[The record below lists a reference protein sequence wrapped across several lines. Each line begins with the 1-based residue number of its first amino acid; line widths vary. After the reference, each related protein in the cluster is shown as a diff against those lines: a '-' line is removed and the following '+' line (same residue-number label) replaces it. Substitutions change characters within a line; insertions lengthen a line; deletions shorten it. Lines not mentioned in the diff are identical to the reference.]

1 MTKTCFGNI
10 IIFVTSFNKF
20 VINEKEK
27 VMIGDYMTNRI
38 LKTAGLFCFCTL
50 MAAAAPERAMAD
62 QEAPRPLL
70 HAVDGP
76 EEPEIIIAGRKD
88 TEDQAGASM
97 LIQVEDENTEVYS
110 EPDTESQVV
119 GQAEAGDT
127 YDVLEMVDGQ
137 WAKISTGEFE
147 GYLNTAAAEDEEET
161 LEDAPEE
168 APVVPVE
175 TAEETAARVSAERRQ
190 AVVEYGLQF
199 VGNRYV
205 YGGTNPNKGADCSG
219 FTSYVLRH
227 SAGVDYAKQF
237 LGNPYV
243 YGGTS
248 LTEGADCSGFTMKVF
263 EHFGISTGRSSR
275 DQAAKGKEIP
285 IDSVQPGDLLFY
297 ASGDYINHVA
307 LYIGN
312 GQVVHAS
319 NERTGICVSEWTYRN
334 PAKIVNV
341 LGD

>member
-50 MAAAAPERAMAD
+50 MAAAAPERVMAD
-62 QEAPRPLL
+62 QE
-70 HAVDGP
+70 GP
-76 EEPEIIIAGRKD
+76 EEPVIIIAGRKD
-88 TEDQAGASM
+88 ADDQAGASM

-110 EPDTESQVV
+110 EPDTGSQVV

-147 GYLNTAAAEDEEET
+147 GYLNTAAAEDGEEALEET
-161 LEDAPEE
+161 GEE
-168 APVVPVE
+168 AAAAPAE
-175 TAEETAARVSAERRQ
+175 TAEENAARVSAERRQ

-205 YGGTNPNKGADCSG
+205 YGGTNPNK
-219 FTSYVLRH
+219 
-227 SAGVDYAKQF
+227 
-237 LGNPYV
+237 
-243 YGGTS
+243 
-248 LTEGADCSGFTMKVF
+248 
-263 EHFGISTGRSSR
+263 
-275 DQAAKGKEIP
+275 
-285 IDSVQPGDLLFY
+285 
-297 ASGDYINHVA
+297 
-307 LYIGN
+307 
-312 GQVVHAS
+312 
-319 NERTGICVSEWTYRN
+319 
-334 PAKIVNV
+334 
-341 LGD
+341 

>member
-88 TEDQAGASM
+88 TED
-97 LIQVEDENTEVYS
+97 
-110 EPDTESQVV
+110 QVV

-227 SAGVDYAKQF
+227 SAGVE
-237 LGNPYV
+237 LP
-243 YGGTS
+243 
-248 LTEGADCSGFTMKVF
+248 
-263 EHFGISTGRSSR
+263 HSSR
-275 DQAAKGKEIP
+275 SQAVQGREVSAAEIR
-285 IDSVQPGDLLFY
+285 PGDLVFY
-297 ASGDYINHVA
+297 ASGKRINHVA

>member
-88 TEDQAGASM
+88 TEDHAGASM

-175 TAEETAARVSAERRQ
+175 TAEETAARVLQNDARLLWNTVFSLWETAMYTAGPIPIKEQTAPDSPLMYCAIQPVWSFPTPPDPRLSRAVRSAQQRSVRAIWYSMPAESALTMWPCISATARWYMPPTRGQASAFPNGPTGIRR
-190 AVVEYGLQF
+190 
-199 VGNRYV
+199 
-205 YGGTNPNKGADCSG
+205 
-219 FTSYVLRH
+219 
-227 SAGVDYAKQF
+227 
-237 LGNPYV
+237 
-243 YGGTS
+243 
-248 LTEGADCSGFTMKVF
+248 
-263 EHFGISTGRSSR
+263 RSSTS
-275 DQAAKGKEIP
+275 
-285 IDSVQPGDLLFY
+285 SV
-297 ASGDYINHVA
+297 INENFPA
-307 LYIGN
+307 LRADG
-312 GQVVHAS
+312 
-319 NERTGICVSEWTYRN
+319 
-334 PAKIVNV
+334 
-341 LGD
+341 

>member
-1 MTKTCFGNI
+1 
-10 IIFVTSFNKF
+10 
-20 VINEKEK
+20 
-27 VMIGDYMTNRI
+27 
-38 LKTAGLFCFCTL
+38 
-50 MAAAAPERAMAD
+50 
-62 QEAPRPLL
+62 
-70 HAVDGP
+70 
-76 EEPEIIIAGRKD
+76 
-88 TEDQAGASM
+88 
-97 LIQVEDENTEVYS
+97 
-110 EPDTESQVV
+110 
-119 GQAEAGDT
+119 
-127 YDVLEMVDGQ
+127 MVDGQ

-227 SAGVDYAKQF
+227 SAGVE
-237 LGNPYV
+237 LP
-243 YGGTS
+243 
-248 LTEGADCSGFTMKVF
+248 
-263 EHFGISTGRSSR
+263 HSSR
-275 DQAAKGKEIP
+275 SQAVPAVRSAQQR
-285 IDSVQPGDLLFY
+285 SVRAIWYSMPAESAQPCGPVY
-297 ASGDYINHVA
+297 R
-307 LYIGN
+307 N

>member
-62 QEAPRPLL
+62 QE
-70 HAVDGP
+70 GP
-76 EEPEIIIAGRKD
+76 EEPVIIIAGRKD
-88 TEDQAGASM
+88 ADDQAGASM

-147 GYLNTAAAEDEEET
+147 GYLNTAAAEDGEEA
-161 LEDAPEE
+161 LEEAGEE
-168 APVVPVE
+168 APAAPAE

-227 SAGVDYAKQF
+227 SAGVE
-237 LGNPYV
+237 LP
-243 YGGTS
+243 
-248 LTEGADCSGFTMKVF
+248 
-263 EHFGISTGRSSR
+263 HSSR
-275 DQAAKGKEIP
+275 SQAVQGREVSAAEIR
-285 IDSVQPGDLLFY
+285 PGDLVFY
-297 ASGDYINHVA
+297 ASGKRINHVA

>member
-50 MAAAAPERAMAD
+50 MAAAAPERVMAD
-62 QEAPRPLL
+62 QEGPECQTGAEAVQEGPKSQL
-70 HAVDGP
+70 HAVEGP
-76 EEPEIIIAGRKD
+76 EEPVIIIAGRKD
-88 TEDQAGASM
+88 ADDQAGASM

-110 EPDTESQVV
+110 EPDTGSQVV

-147 GYLNTAAAEDEEET
+147 GYLNTAAAEDGEEALEET
-161 LEDAPEE
+161 GEE
-168 APVVPVE
+168 AAAAPAE

-227 SAGVDYAKQF
+227 SAGVE
-237 LGNPYV
+237 LP
-243 YGGTS
+243 
-248 LTEGADCSGFTMKVF
+248 
-263 EHFGISTGRSSR
+263 HSSR
-275 DQAAKGKEIP
+275 SQAVQGREVSVAEIR
-285 IDSVQPGDLLFY
+285 PGDLVFY
-297 ASGDYINHVA
+297 ASGKRINHVA
-307 LYIGN
+307 LYIGD

>member
-1 MTKTCFGNI
+1 
-10 IIFVTSFNKF
+10 
-20 VINEKEK
+20 
-27 VMIGDYMTNRI
+27 MIGDYMTNRI

-62 QEAPRPLL
+62 QEGPECQIHAEVVQEGPECQTGAEAVQEGPKSQL
-70 HAVDGP
+70 HAVEGP
-76 EEPEIIIAGRKD
+76 EEPVIIIAGRKD
-88 TEDQAGASM
+88 ADDQAGASM

-110 EPDTESQVV
+110 EPDTGSQVV

-147 GYLNTAAAEDEEET
+147 GYLNTAAAEDGEEA
-161 LEDAPEE
+161 LEEAGEE
-168 APVVPVE
+168 APAAPAE

-227 SAGVDYAKQF
+227 SAGVE
-237 LGNPYV
+237 LP
-243 YGGTS
+243 
-248 LTEGADCSGFTMKVF
+248 
-263 EHFGISTGRSSR
+263 HSSR
-275 DQAAKGKEIP
+275 SQAVQGREVSAAEIR
-285 IDSVQPGDLLFY
+285 PGDLVFY
-297 ASGDYINHVA
+297 ASGKRINHVA

-334 PAKIVNV
+334 PAKIVHV
-341 LGD
+341 VGD

>member
-62 QEAPRPLL
+62 QEGPECQIHAEVVQEGPECQTGAEAVQEGPKSQL
-70 HAVDGP
+70 HAVEGP
-76 EEPEIIIAGRKD
+76 EEPAIIIAGRKD
-88 TEDQAGASM
+88 AKDQAGASM

-227 SAGVDYAKQF
+227 SAGVE
-237 LGNPYV
+237 LP
-243 YGGTS
+243 
-248 LTEGADCSGFTMKVF
+248 
-263 EHFGISTGRSSR
+263 HSSR
-275 DQAAKGKEIP
+275 SQAVQGREVSAAEIR
-285 IDSVQPGDLLFY
+285 PGDLVFY
-297 ASGDYINHVA
+297 ASGKRINHVA

>member
-10 IIFVTSFNKF
+10 IIFVTSFNTF

-62 QEAPRPLL
+62 QEGPECQIHAEAVQEGPECQTGAEAVQEGPKSQL
-70 HAVDGP
+70 HAVEGP
-76 EEPEIIIAGRKD
+76 EEPVIIIAGRKD
-88 TEDQAGASM
+88 AKGQAGASM

-168 APVVPVE
+168 ATVVPVE

-227 SAGVDYAKQF
+227 SAGVE
-237 LGNPYV
+237 LP
-243 YGGTS
+243 
-248 LTEGADCSGFTMKVF
+248 
-263 EHFGISTGRSSR
+263 HSSR
-275 DQAAKGKEIP
+275 SQAVQGREVSAAEIR
-285 IDSVQPGDLLFY
+285 PGDLVFY
-297 ASGDYINHVA
+297 ASGKRINHVS

>member
-1 MTKTCFGNI
+1 MTKACFGNI

-50 MAAAAPERAMAD
+50 MAAAAPEQAMAD
-62 QEAPRPLL
+62 QESPESQL
-70 HAVDGP
+70 HAEAVQEGPKSQTAAETVQEGPKSRLHAIEGP
-76 EEPEIIIAGRKD
+76 EEPAIIIAGRKD
-88 TEDQAGASM
+88 SGEQIGASM
-97 LIQVEDENTEVYS
+97 LIQVEDENTEVYL
-110 EPDTESQVV
+110 EPDAGSQVV

-147 GYLNTAAAEDEEET
+147 GYLNTAAAEDEDEALEET
-161 LEDAPEE
+161 GEE
-168 APVVPVE
+168 AQADPAE
-175 TAEETAARVSAERRQ
+175 AAEENAVQTSAERRQ

-227 SAGVDYAKQF
+227 AAGVE
-237 LGNPYV
+237 LP
-243 YGGTS
+243 
-248 LTEGADCSGFTMKVF
+248 
-263 EHFGISTGRSSR
+263 HSSR
-275 DQAAKGKEIP
+275 SQAVQGREVSAAEIR
-285 IDSVQPGDLLFY
+285 PGDLVFY
-297 ASGDYINHVA
+297 ASGKRINHVA

-334 PAKIVNV
+334 PVKIVNV

>member
-20 VINEKEK
+20 VINEKEI

-50 MAAAAPERAMAD
+50 MAAAAPERVMAD
-62 QEAPRPLL
+62 QE
-70 HAVDGP
+70 GP
-76 EEPEIIIAGRKD
+76 EEPVIIIAGRKD
-88 TEDQAGASM
+88 ADDQAGASM

-110 EPDTESQVV
+110 EPDTGSQVV

-147 GYLNTAAAEDEEET
+147 GYLNTAAAEDGEEALEET
-161 LEDAPEE
+161 GEE
-168 APVVPVE
+168 AAAAPAE
-175 TAEETAARVSAERRQ
+175 TAEENAARVSAERRQ

-227 SAGVDYAKQF
+227 SAGVE
-237 LGNPYV
+237 LP
-243 YGGTS
+243 
-248 LTEGADCSGFTMKVF
+248 
-263 EHFGISTGRSSR
+263 HSSR
-275 DQAAKGKEIP
+275 SQAVQGREVSAAEIR
-285 IDSVQPGDLLFY
+285 PGDLVFY
-297 ASGDYINHVA
+297 ASGKRINHVA

>member
-1 MTKTCFGNI
+1 
-10 IIFVTSFNKF
+10 
-20 VINEKEK
+20 
-27 VMIGDYMTNRI
+27 MIGDYMTNRI

-50 MAAAAPERAMAD
+50 MAAAAPERVMAD
-62 QEAPRPLL
+62 QEGPECQIHAEVVQEGPECQTGAEAVQEGPKSQL
-70 HAVDGP
+70 HAVEGP
-76 EEPEIIIAGRKD
+76 EEPVIIIAGRKD
-88 TEDQAGASM
+88 ADDQAGASM

-110 EPDTESQVV
+110 EPDTGSQVV

-147 GYLNTAAAEDEEET
+147 GYLNTAAAEDG
-161 LEDAPEE
+161 EE
-168 APVVPVE
+168 ALEEAGEEAMAAPAE

-227 SAGVDYAKQF
+227 SAGVE
-237 LGNPYV
+237 LP
-243 YGGTS
+243 
-248 LTEGADCSGFTMKVF
+248 
-263 EHFGISTGRSSR
+263 HSSR
-275 DQAAKGKEIP
+275 SQAVQGREVSAAEIR
-285 IDSVQPGDLLFY
+285 PGDLVFY
-297 ASGDYINHVA
+297 ASGKRINHVA

>member
-1 MTKTCFGNI
+1 MKRGI
-10 IIFVTSFNKF
+10 A
-20 VINEKEK
+20 
-27 VMIGDYMTNRI
+27 I
-38 LKTAGLFCFCTL
+38 LLAALLLGLCACSPTGADASEPGGTQPGTQPATRGTETTAGTQQTQPS
-50 MAAAAPERAMAD
+50 A
-62 QEAPRPLL
+62 QETDPTAET
-70 HAVDGP
+70 P

-227 SAGVDYAKQF
+227 SAGVE
-237 LGNPYV
+237 LP
-243 YGGTS
+243 
-248 LTEGADCSGFTMKVF
+248 
-263 EHFGISTGRSSR
+263 HSSR
-275 DQAAKGKEIP
+275 SQAVQGREVSAAEIR
-285 IDSVQPGDLLFY
+285 PGDLVFY
-297 ASGDYINHVA
+297 ASGKRINHVA

>member
-62 QEAPRPLL
+62 QEGPECQIHAEVVQEGPKSQL
-70 HAVDGP
+70 HAVEGP
-76 EEPEIIIAGRKD
+76 EEPVIIIAGRKD
-88 TEDQAGASM
+88 AKDQDGASM

-227 SAGVDYAKQF
+227 SAGVE
-237 LGNPYV
+237 LP
-243 YGGTS
+243 
-248 LTEGADCSGFTMKVF
+248 
-263 EHFGISTGRSSR
+263 HSSR
-275 DQAAKGKEIP
+275 SQAVQGREVSAAEIR
-285 IDSVQPGDLLFY
+285 PGDLVFY
-297 ASGDYINHVA
+297 ASGKRINHVA

>member
-1 MTKTCFGNI
+1 
-10 IIFVTSFNKF
+10 
-20 VINEKEK
+20 
-27 VMIGDYMTNRI
+27 
-38 LKTAGLFCFCTL
+38 
-50 MAAAAPERAMAD
+50 
-62 QEAPRPLL
+62 
-70 HAVDGP
+70 
-76 EEPEIIIAGRKD
+76 
-88 TEDQAGASM
+88 M
-97 LIQVEDENTEVYS
+97 LIQVEDENTEVYL

-227 SAGVDYAKQF
+227 SAGVE
-237 LGNPYV
+237 LP
-243 YGGTS
+243 
-248 LTEGADCSGFTMKVF
+248 
-263 EHFGISTGRSSR
+263 HSSR
-275 DQAAKGKEIP
+275 SQAVQGREVSAAEIR
-285 IDSVQPGDLLFY
+285 PGDLVFY
-297 ASGDYINHVA
+297 ASGKRINHVA

>member
-1 MTKTCFGNI
+1 
-10 IIFVTSFNKF
+10 
-20 VINEKEK
+20 
-27 VMIGDYMTNRI
+27 
-38 LKTAGLFCFCTL
+38 
-50 MAAAAPERAMAD
+50 MAD

-175 TAEETAARVSAERRQ
+175 TAEETAAPCFCRTTP
-190 AVVEYGLQF
+190 G
-199 VGNRYV
+199 
-205 YGGTNPNKGADCSG
+205 C
-219 FTSYVLRH
+219 
-227 SAGVDYAKQF
+227 
-237 LGNPYV
+237 
-243 YGGTS
+243 
-248 LTEGADCSGFTMKVF
+248 C
-263 EHFGISTGRSSR
+263 GIRSSVCGKPLCIRR
-275 DQAAKGKEIP
+275 DQ
-285 IDSVQPGDLLFY
+285 SQ
-297 ASGDYINHVA
+297 
-307 LYIGN
+307 
-312 GQVVHAS
+312 
-319 NERTGICVSEWTYRN
+319 
-334 PAKIVNV
+334 
-341 LGD
+341 

>member
-1 MTKTCFGNI
+1 M
-10 IIFVTSFNKF
+10 
-20 VINEKEK
+20 
-27 VMIGDYMTNRI
+27 
-38 LKTAGLFCFCTL
+38 ATL
-50 MAAAAPERAMAD
+50 MAD

-127 YDVLEMVDGQ
+127 YDVLEMVNGQ

-227 SAGVDYAKQF
+227 SAGVE
-237 LGNPYV
+237 LP
-243 YGGTS
+243 
-248 LTEGADCSGFTMKVF
+248 
-263 EHFGISTGRSSR
+263 HSSR
-275 DQAAKGKEIP
+275 SQAVQGREVSAAEIR
-285 IDSVQPGDLLFY
+285 PGDLVFY
-297 ASGDYINHVA
+297 ASGKRINHVA

>member
-50 MAAAAPERAMAD
+50 MSAASPERAMAD

-227 SAGVDYAKQF
+227 SAGVE
-237 LGNPYV
+237 LP
-243 YGGTS
+243 
-248 LTEGADCSGFTMKVF
+248 
-263 EHFGISTGRSSR
+263 HSSR
-275 DQAAKGKEIP
+275 SQAVQGREVSAAEIR
-285 IDSVQPGDLLFY
+285 PGDLVFY
-297 ASGDYINHVA
+297 ASGKRINHVA

>member
-62 QEAPRPLL
+62 QEGPECQIHAEVVQEGPECQTGAEAVQEGPKSQL
-70 HAVDGP
+70 HAVEGP
-76 EEPEIIIAGRKD
+76 EEPVIIIAGRKD
-88 TEDQAGASM
+88 AKDQAGASM

-147 GYLNTAAAEDEEET
+147 GYLNTAAAEDGEEALEEAGEET
-161 LEDAPEE
+161 PAAP
-168 APVVPVE
+168 AE

-227 SAGVDYAKQF
+227 SAGVE
-237 LGNPYV
+237 LP
-243 YGGTS
+243 
-248 LTEGADCSGFTMKVF
+248 
-263 EHFGISTGRSSR
+263 HSSR
-275 DQAAKGKEIP
+275 SQAVQGREVSAAEIR
-285 IDSVQPGDLLFY
+285 PGDLVFY
-297 ASGDYINHVA
+297 ASGKRINHVA

>member
-27 VMIGDYMTNRI
+27 VMIGDYMTNQDFEDRRTF
-38 LKTAGLFCFCTL
+38 LFLYTDGSGSAGKGHGRPGGPQTS
-50 MAAAAPERAMAD
+50 APC
-62 QEAPRPLL
+62 
-70 HAVDGP
+70 GGWP

-127 YDVLEMVDGQ
+127 YDVLEMVNGQ

-227 SAGVDYAKQF
+227 SAGVE
-237 LGNPYV
+237 LP
-243 YGGTS
+243 
-248 LTEGADCSGFTMKVF
+248 
-263 EHFGISTGRSSR
+263 HSSR
-275 DQAAKGKEIP
+275 SQAVQGREISAAE
-285 IDSVQPGDLLFY
+285 IRPGDLVFY
-297 ASGDYINHVA
+297 ASGKRINHVA

>member
-62 QEAPRPLL
+62 QEGPECQIHAEVVQEGPECQTGAEAVQEGTKSQL
-70 HAVDGP
+70 HAVEGP
-76 EEPEIIIAGRKD
+76 EEPVIIIAGRKD
-88 TEDQAGASM
+88 AKDQAGASM

-227 SAGVDYAKQF
+227 SAGVE
-237 LGNPYV
+237 LP
-243 YGGTS
+243 
-248 LTEGADCSGFTMKVF
+248 
-263 EHFGISTGRSSR
+263 HSSR
-275 DQAAKGKEIP
+275 SQAVQGREVSAAEIR
-285 IDSVQPGDLLFY
+285 PGDLVFY
-297 ASGDYINHVA
+297 ASGKRINHVA

>member
-127 YDVLEMVDGQ
+127 YDVLEMVNGQ

-205 YGGTNPNKGADCSG
+205 YGGTNPNKEQTAPDSPLMYCAIQPVWS
-219 FTSYVLRH
+219 FPTPPDPRLSRAVR
-227 SAGVDYAKQF
+227 SAQQRSVRAIWYSMPAE
-237 LGNPYV
+237 
-243 YGGTS
+243 S
-248 LTEGADCSGFTMKVF
+248 ASTMWPCISATARWYMPPTRGQASAF
-263 EHFGISTGRSSR
+263 PNGPTGIRRRSSTS
-275 DQAAKGKEIP
+275 
-285 IDSVQPGDLLFY
+285 SV
-297 ASGDYINHVA
+297 INENFPA
-307 LYIGN
+307 LRADG
-312 GQVVHAS
+312 
-319 NERTGICVSEWTYRN
+319 
-334 PAKIVNV
+334 
-341 LGD
+341 

>member
-62 QEAPRPLL
+62 QEGPECQIHAEAVQEGPECQTGAEAVQEGPKSQL
-70 HAVDGP
+70 HAVEGP
-76 EEPEIIIAGRKD
+76 EEPVIIIAGRKD
-88 TEDQAGASM
+88 AKDQAGASM

-147 GYLNTAAAEDEEET
+147 GYLNTAAAEDGEEA
-161 LEDAPEE
+161 LEEAGEE
-168 APVVPVE
+168 APAAPAE

-205 YGGTNPNKGADCSG
+205 YGGINPNKGADCSG

-227 SAGVDYAKQF
+227 SAGVE
-237 LGNPYV
+237 LP
-243 YGGTS
+243 
-248 LTEGADCSGFTMKVF
+248 
-263 EHFGISTGRSSR
+263 HSSR
-275 DQAAKGKEIP
+275 SQAVQGREVSAAEIR
-285 IDSVQPGDLLFY
+285 PGDLVFY
-297 ASGDYINHVA
+297 ASGKRINHVA
-307 LYIGN
+307 LYIGD

>member
-62 QEAPRPLL
+62 QEGPECQIHAEVVQEGPECQTGAEAVQEGPKSQL
-70 HAVDGP
+70 HAVEGP
-76 EEPEIIIAGRKD
+76 EEPVIIIAGRKD
-88 TEDQAGASM
+88 AKDQDGASM

-147 GYLNTAAAEDEEET
+147 GYLNTAAAEDGEEV
-161 LEDAPEE
+161 LEEAGEE
-168 APVVPVE
+168 APAAPAE

-227 SAGVDYAKQF
+227 SAGVE
-237 LGNPYV
+237 LP
-243 YGGTS
+243 
-248 LTEGADCSGFTMKVF
+248 
-263 EHFGISTGRSSR
+263 HSSR
-275 DQAAKGKEIP
+275 SQAVQGREVSAAEIR
-285 IDSVQPGDLLFY
+285 PGDLVFY
-297 ASGDYINHVA
+297 ASGKRINHVA

>member
-1 MTKTCFGNI
+1 MTKACFGNI

-50 MAAAAPERAMAD
+50 MAAAAPERVMAD
-62 QEAPRPLL
+62 QEGPECQIHAEVVQEGPECQTGAEAVQEGPKSQL
-70 HAVDGP
+70 HAVEGP
-76 EEPEIIIAGRKD
+76 EEPVIIIAGRKD
-88 TEDQAGASM
+88 ADDQAGASM

-110 EPDTESQVV
+110 EPDTGSQVV

-147 GYLNTAAAEDEEET
+147 GYLNTAAAEDGEEALEET
-161 LEDAPEE
+161 GEGAAAAP
-168 APVVPVE
+168 AE

-227 SAGVDYAKQF
+227 SAGVE
-237 LGNPYV
+237 LP
-243 YGGTS
+243 
-248 LTEGADCSGFTMKVF
+248 
-263 EHFGISTGRSSR
+263 HSSR
-275 DQAAKGKEIP
+275 SQAVQGREVSAAEIR
-285 IDSVQPGDLLFY
+285 PGDLVFY
-297 ASGDYINHVA
+297 ASGKRINHVA
-307 LYIGN
+307 LYIGD

>member
-168 APVVPVE
+168 APAVPVE

-190 AVVEYGLQF
+190 AVVEYVFSLWETAMYTAGPIPIKEQTAPDSPLMYCAIQPVWNF
-199 VGNRYV
+199 PTPPDPRLSRAVRSAQQRSVRAIWYSMPAESASTMWPCISATARWYMPPTRGQASAF
-205 YGGTNPNKGADCSG
+205 PNGP
-219 FTSYVLRH
+219 T
-227 SAGVDYAKQF
+227 
-237 LGNPYV
+237 
-243 YGGTS
+243 
-248 LTEGADCSGFTMKVF
+248 
-263 EHFGISTGRSSR
+263 GIRRRSSTS
-275 DQAAKGKEIP
+275 
-285 IDSVQPGDLLFY
+285 SV
-297 ASGDYINHVA
+297 INE
-307 LYIGN
+307 N
-312 GQVVHAS
+312 F
-319 NERTGICVSEWTYRN
+319 
-334 PAKIVNV
+334 PAFRAD
-341 LGD
+341 G

>member
-62 QEAPRPLL
+62 QEGPECQLHAEVVQECPECQTGAEAVQEGPKSQL
-70 HAVDGP
+70 HAVEGP
-76 EEPEIIIAGRKD
+76 EEPVIIIAGRKD
-88 TEDQAGASM
+88 AKDQAGSSM
-97 LIQVEDENTEVYS
+97 LVQVEDENTEVYS

-147 GYLNTAAAEDEEET
+147 GYLNTAAAEDGEEA
-161 LEDAPEE
+161 LEEAEEE
-168 APVVPVE
+168 APAAPAE

-227 SAGVDYAKQF
+227 SAGVE
-237 LGNPYV
+237 LP
-243 YGGTS
+243 
-248 LTEGADCSGFTMKVF
+248 
-263 EHFGISTGRSSR
+263 HSSR
-275 DQAAKGKEIP
+275 SQAVQGREVSAAEIR
-285 IDSVQPGDLLFY
+285 PGDLVFY
-297 ASGDYINHVA
+297 ASGKRINHVA

>member
-62 QEAPRPLL
+62 QEGPECQIHAEVVQEGPECQTGAEAVQEGPKSQL
-70 HAVDGP
+70 HAVEGP
-76 EEPEIIIAGRKD
+76 EEPAIIIAGRKD
-88 TEDQAGASM
+88 AKDQAGASM

-147 GYLNTAAAEDEEET
+147 GYLNTAAAEDGEEALEEAGEET
-161 LEDAPEE
+161 PAAP
-168 APVVPVE
+168 AE

-227 SAGVDYAKQF
+227 SAGVE
-237 LGNPYV
+237 LP
-243 YGGTS
+243 
-248 LTEGADCSGFTMKVF
+248 
-263 EHFGISTGRSSR
+263 HSSR
-275 DQAAKGKEIP
+275 SQAVQGREVSAAEIR
-285 IDSVQPGDLLFY
+285 PGDLVFY
-297 ASGDYINHVA
+297 ASGKRINHVA
-307 LYIGN
+307 LYIGD

>member
-1 MTKTCFGNI
+1 MGGREGYNQKWNKIGCSGSKTPLPPC
-10 IIFVTSFNKF
+10 
-20 VINEKEK
+20 
-27 VMIGDYMTNRI
+27 RR
-38 LKTAGLFCFCTL
+38 
-50 MAAAAPERAMAD
+50 APERAMAD

-227 SAGVDYAKQF
+227 SAGVE
-237 LGNPYV
+237 LP
-243 YGGTS
+243 
-248 LTEGADCSGFTMKVF
+248 
-263 EHFGISTGRSSR
+263 HSSR
-275 DQAAKGKEIP
+275 SQAVQGREISAAE
-285 IDSVQPGDLLFY
+285 IRPGDLVFY
-297 ASGDYINHVA
+297 ASGKRINHVA

>member
-50 MAAAAPERAMAD
+50 MAAAAPERVMAD
-62 QEAPRPLL
+62 QEGPECQIHAEVVQEGPECQTGAEAVQEGPKSQL
-70 HAVDGP
+70 HAVEGP
-76 EEPEIIIAGRKD
+76 EEPVIIIAGRKD
-88 TEDQAGASM
+88 ADDQAGASM

-110 EPDTESQVV
+110 EPDTGSQVV

-147 GYLNTAAAEDEEET
+147 GYLNTAAAEDGEEALEET
-161 LEDAPEE
+161 GEGAMAAP
-168 APVVPVE
+168 AE

-227 SAGVDYAKQF
+227 SAGVE
-237 LGNPYV
+237 LP
-243 YGGTS
+243 
-248 LTEGADCSGFTMKVF
+248 
-263 EHFGISTGRSSR
+263 HSSR
-275 DQAAKGKEIP
+275 SQAVQGREVSAAEIR
-285 IDSVQPGDLLFY
+285 PGDLVFY
-297 ASGDYINHVA
+297 ASGKRINHVA
-307 LYIGN
+307 LYIGD

>member
-175 TAEETAARVSAERRQ
+175 TAEETAARVSAERLQ

-227 SAGVDYAKQF
+227 SAGVE
-237 LGNPYV
+237 LP
-243 YGGTS
+243 
-248 LTEGADCSGFTMKVF
+248 
-263 EHFGISTGRSSR
+263 HSSR
-275 DQAAKGKEIP
+275 SQAVQGREVSAAEIR
-285 IDSVQPGDLLFY
+285 PGDLVFY
-297 ASGDYINHVA
+297 ASGKRINHVA

>member
-1 MTKTCFGNI
+1 MTKTYFGNI

-137 WAKISTGEFE
+137 WAKISTGE
-147 GYLNTAAAEDEEET
+147 
-161 LEDAPEE
+161 
-168 APVVPVE
+168 
-175 TAEETAARVSAERRQ
+175 
-190 AVVEYGLQF
+190 
-199 VGNRYV
+199 
-205 YGGTNPNKGADCSG
+205 
-219 FTSYVLRH
+219 
-227 SAGVDYAKQF
+227 
-237 LGNPYV
+237 
-243 YGGTS
+243 
-248 LTEGADCSGFTMKVF
+248 
-263 EHFGISTGRSSR
+263 
-275 DQAAKGKEIP
+275 
-285 IDSVQPGDLLFY
+285 
-297 ASGDYINHVA
+297 
-307 LYIGN
+307 
-312 GQVVHAS
+312 
-319 NERTGICVSEWTYRN
+319 
-334 PAKIVNV
+334 
-341 LGD
+341 

>member
-62 QEAPRPLL
+62 QEAPQTSAPC
-70 HAVDGP
+70 GGWP
-76 EEPEIIIAGRKD
+76 GGAGDHHCRTGKD

-227 SAGVDYAKQF
+227 SAGVE
-237 LGNPYV
+237 LP
-243 YGGTS
+243 
-248 LTEGADCSGFTMKVF
+248 
-263 EHFGISTGRSSR
+263 HSSR
-275 DQAAKGKEIP
+275 SQAVQGREVSAAEIR
-285 IDSVQPGDLLFY
+285 PGDLVFY
-297 ASGDYINHVA
+297 ASGKRINHVA

-319 NERTGICVSEWTYRN
+319 NERTGICVSEWTYQN

>member
-76 EEPEIIIAGRKD
+76 E
-88 TEDQAGASM
+88 
-97 LIQVEDENTEVYS
+97 

-227 SAGVDYAKQF
+227 SAGVE
-237 LGNPYV
+237 LP
-243 YGGTS
+243 
-248 LTEGADCSGFTMKVF
+248 
-263 EHFGISTGRSSR
+263 HSSR
-275 DQAAKGKEIP
+275 SQAVQGREVSAAEIR
-285 IDSVQPGDLLFY
+285 PGDLVFY
-297 ASGDYINHVA
+297 ASGKRINHVA

>member
-62 QEAPRPLL
+62 QEGPECQIHAEAVQEGPECQTGAEAVQEGPKSQL
-70 HAVDGP
+70 HAVEGP
-76 EEPEIIIAGRKD
+76 EEPSIIIAGRKD
-88 TEDQAGASM
+88 AKDQDRASM

-147 GYLNTAAAEDEEET
+147 GYLNTAAAEDGEEALEEAGEET
-161 LEDAPEE
+161 PAAP
-168 APVVPVE
+168 AE

-227 SAGVDYAKQF
+227 SAGVE
-237 LGNPYV
+237 LP
-243 YGGTS
+243 
-248 LTEGADCSGFTMKVF
+248 
-263 EHFGISTGRSSR
+263 HSSR
-275 DQAAKGKEIP
+275 SQAVQGREVSAAEIR
-285 IDSVQPGDLLFY
+285 PGDLVFY
-297 ASGDYINHVA
+297 ASGKRINHVA
-307 LYIGN
+307 LYIGD

>member
-1 MTKTCFGNI
+1 
-10 IIFVTSFNKF
+10 
-20 VINEKEK
+20 
-27 VMIGDYMTNRI
+27 
-38 LKTAGLFCFCTL
+38 
-50 MAAAAPERAMAD
+50 
-62 QEAPRPLL
+62 
-70 HAVDGP
+70 
-76 EEPEIIIAGRKD
+76 
-88 TEDQAGASM
+88 
-97 LIQVEDENTEVYS
+97 
-110 EPDTESQVV
+110 
-119 GQAEAGDT
+119 
-127 YDVLEMVDGQ
+127 MVNGQ

-227 SAGVDYAKQF
+227 SAGVE
-237 LGNPYV
+237 LP
-243 YGGTS
+243 
-248 LTEGADCSGFTMKVF
+248 
-263 EHFGISTGRSSR
+263 HSSR
-275 DQAAKGKEIP
+275 SQAVQGREISAAE
-285 IDSVQPGDLLFY
+285 IRPGDLVFY
-297 ASGDYINHVA
+297 ASGKRINHVA